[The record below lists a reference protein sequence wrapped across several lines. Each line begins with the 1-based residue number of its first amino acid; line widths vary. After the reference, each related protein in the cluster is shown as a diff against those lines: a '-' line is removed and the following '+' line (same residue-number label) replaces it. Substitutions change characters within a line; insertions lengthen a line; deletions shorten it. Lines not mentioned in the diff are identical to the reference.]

1 MKPSRPVLAV
11 LASVLV
17 AVVVITLLAGRS
29 RRQSFDEGTPQAT
42 LQNYLDAVFDGDPD
56 LAGTFL
62 DQETADRCER
72 PLRRNVVADTVRAVL
87 IEERLED
94 DRATIEVRLTFGD
107 ESPFGSGGYTMEE
120 RFFLE
125 LLDDEWLIAEDP
137 WPAAPCD
144 R

>member
-1 MKPSRPVLAV
+1 MKPSRPVLVV
-11 LASVLV
+11 LAAVLV
-17 AVVVITLLAGRS
+17 AVVVTTLLAGRS
-29 RRQSFDEGTPQAT
+29 RRQTFDEGTPQAT
-42 LQNYLDAVFDGDPD
+42 LQRYLDAVFDGDPD
-56 LAGTFL
+56 LARTFL
-62 DQETADRCER
+62 DDETADRCER

-87 IEERLED
+87 VTERIEQ

-107 ESPFGSGGYTMEE
+107 DSPFGSGGYNMEE

-125 LLDDEWLIAEDP
+125 RLDDDWRIAEDP

>member
-1 MKPSRPVLAV
+1 MKPSRPVLMV
-11 LASVLV
+11 LAAVVV
-17 AVVVITLLAGRS
+17 AVVVLALVAGRS
-29 RRQSFDEGTPQAT
+29 RRQTFDEGTPQAT

-56 LAGTFL
+56 QARTFL
-62 DQETADRCER
+62 DQATDERCER

-87 IEERLED
+87 IDERID
-94 DRATIEVRLTFGD
+94 QDRATIEVRLTFGD
-107 ESPFGSGGYTMEE
+107 DSPFGSGGYDMDE

-125 LLDDEWLIAEDP
+125 RLDDEWRIAEDP